1 MLKER
6 YLHLLNTDALEN
18 QSFNSV
24 LSGTPALL
32 ILDMQNYFLSPE
44 SHAFVPSAPDL
55 IPVLSDLADTFE
67 ARDLPVVF
75 TRHINTAENAGM
87 MDVWWRDRISMENP
101 LHRINSAFD
110 TSWGG
115 VITKTQ
121 YDAFYNTQLHELLTQ
136 LGVTSVV
143 ITGVMT
149 HLCCETTA
157 RSAFVHGYQVL
168 MPIDGTATVNRE
180 MHRATTANLSHGFC
194 RTSCVKAVSKAIC
207 NAY

>member
-6 YLHLLNTDALEN
+6 YLHLLNTDSLGTGTVECL
-18 QSFNSV
+18 

-32 ILDMQNYFLSPE
+32 ILDMQDYFLSPK

-55 IPVLSDLADTFE
+55 IPVLSKLADTFE
-67 ARDLPVVF
+67 ARDLPVIF
-75 TRHINTAENAGM
+75 TRHINTPENAGM
-87 MDVWWRDRISMENP
+87 MDVWWKDRISEGNP
-101 LHRINSAFD
+101 LHNINSSFD

-121 YDAFYNTQLHELLTQ
+121 YDAFYKTKMNELLSQ
-136 LGVTSVV
+136 LEVTSVV

-157 RSAFVHGYQVL
+157 RSAFVHGYHVV
-168 MPIDGTATVNRE
+168 MPVDGTATLNRE
-180 MHRATTANLSHGFC
+180 LHRATTANLAHGFC
-194 RTSCVKAVSKAIC
+194 KPVSRRAVSTTIC